1 VSDEN
6 HEEQASSF
14 GSTVIVV
21 NRTKKTT
28 LGATWD
34 GAHYTFR
41 PGATSGVP
49 RPVAI
54 AAYKQNPLHGSEDPL
69 GDAEAF
75 TSLIGIKGAPSPYGD
90 CSPQEQNTAGER
102 LKRNEIA
109 GDGARAKP
117 RNAGAAN
124 RADARIGAE
133 HSDLTADALTRTD

>member
-1 VSDEN
+1 VSEEN
-6 HEEQASSF
+6 VSSF
-14 GSTVIVV
+14 GSTVVVV
-21 NRTKKTT
+21 NRTKATI

-34 GAHYTFR
+34 GAHYKFK

-49 RPVAI
+49 MAVAI

-75 TSLIGIKGAPSPYGD
+75 VSLIGIKGAKSPYGD
-90 CSPQEQNTAGER
+90 CSPQEQSDSGER
-102 LKRNEIA
+102 LNRKEIA
-109 GDGARAKP
+109 GDGAKAVR

-133 HSDLTADALTRTD
+133 HSDLSADTVTQTT